1 MVDAS
6 SEVDIS
12 GETNIIKIGGTGVFD
27 AVYTN
32 TDYDDVEKYAEVE
45 HDLSYNA
52 KLVNST
58 GETQTSGVSPSTGN
72 VSLGESISLKVTAP
86 STAGTYRLVVEYTD
100 KITYLDVIAGNE
112 EKTITVTET
121 KEYIIRVVEAI
132 TLSVTVAKTKRCIQ
146 TRQNRLGNITL
157 TATTAAG
164 AFVDVFYN
172 ACSEKNGRNHLYN
185 RRGLVFF
192 IALMRSAAADVISH
206 AMTLEHAYI
215 ALATIKNN
223 TLFKHCNSLNLLRTS
238 CANASLEH
246 KFYIKTN
253 IHRVKTAVKTNGIDI
268 DTRPNDFRT
277 FCSDRA
283 GML

>member
-100 KITYLDVIAGNE
+100 KITYLDVTAGNE

-121 KEYIIRVVEAI
+121 KEYIIRVVEVI
-132 TLSVTVAKTKRCIQ
+132 TLSVTVAIPEDSNVALEAYGVYFIVDGVKKEDSYT
-146 TRQNRLGNITL
+146 TFSADASG
-157 TATTAAG
+157 TATATYELVAILSGGAHTFQVVPADGTLITIEGLDKTHTFYIGDNSYTA
-164 AFVDVFYN
+164 
-172 ACSEKNGRNHLYN
+172 
-185 RRGLVFF
+185 F
-192 IALMRSAAADVISH
+192 IALSIIFVVVMILILIWVLRKPV
-206 AMTLEHAYI
+206 
-215 ALATIKNN
+215 KN
-223 TLFKHCNSLNLLRTS
+223 FGKPKAR
-238 CANASLEH
+238 
-246 KFYIKTN
+246 
-253 IHRVKTAVKTNGIDI
+253 R
-268 DTRPNDFRT
+268 
-277 FCSDRA
+277 
-283 GML
+283 